1 MPHACLTGPETVLTG
16 TLNLDNLSSVTFRF
30 GWPDNTETSVKVRL
44 NKARVA
50 TVTLLM
56 GDPARLP
63 NFDPYR
69 AVSAMRAE
77 ALLFA
82 ATHQCKLSVEQR

>member
-1 MPHACLTGPETVLTG
+1 MDKV
-16 TLNLDNLSSVTFRF
+16 SSFTFRF
-30 GWPDNTETSVKVRL
+30 GWPDNTETTVKVRL
-44 NKARVA
+44 NKAGVA

-69 AVSAMRAE
+69 SVSAMRAE

-82 ATHQCKLSVEQR
+82 ARHSCKLSVEHQ